1 MYSVLSFVPAQGA
14 TSDSNGVYGYVAV
27 KGWTRTPSEADELRT
42 EFIVTGDGTESIN
55 VVFGD
60 QFIECTGSE
69 VSTSYPPEFIKQ
81 QIRVNVEIIE
91 YLSENVK
98 RLRSELDK
106 PFADGEFVEEEDGY
120 DRESVS
126 ANQDFEFHHEGF
138 SQTNG
143 NEFFENFENKDF
155 DEAAAKEGFE
165 SVKDELLE
173 KFSKTDGNSS
183 DDDAELIR

>member
-106 PFADGEFVEEEDGY
+106 PFADGEFVEEEDGLY
-120 DRESVS
+120 GESVS
-126 ANQDFEFHHEGF
+126 ANQ
-138 SQTNG
+138 
-143 NEFFENFENKDF
+143 DF

-173 KFSKTDGNSS
+173 KVSKTDGSSS
-183 DDDAELIR
+183 DDDDTELIR